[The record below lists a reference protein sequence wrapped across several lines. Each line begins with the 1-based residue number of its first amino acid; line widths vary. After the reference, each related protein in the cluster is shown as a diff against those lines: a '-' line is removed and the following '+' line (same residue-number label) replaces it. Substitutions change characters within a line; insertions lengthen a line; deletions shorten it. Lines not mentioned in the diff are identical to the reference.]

1 MDSTEGR
8 TALCMG
14 MEAGKSVGSSL
25 CARCS
30 TAGGGGWGG
39 AAASVVVVVV
49 SVSVGGAGCGVVF
62 FGDVEWKRGG

>member
-1 MDSTEGR
+1 MDSTDGR

-49 SVSVGGAGCGVVF
+49 VSMSEGGACCGVVF
-62 FGDVEWKRGG
+62 FCVWNG